1 MKNLNKE
8 PVVFRLTEKS
18 PMTSVPLSLRRRAVC
33 CKHEPKHISSYTVK
47 RDQDLISLVNIV
59 KIECAKEAQ
68 SGFKTKMEHYNPNCS
83 EISENPL

>member
-33 CKHEPKHISSYTVK
+33 CKHEPRHISSYTRK
-47 RDQDLISLVNIV
+47 RDALISLVNIV

-68 SGFKTKMEHYNPNCS
+68 SGFKTKM
-83 EISENPL
+83 